1 MVSEIEGLLRSAA
14 NRVDADCHPFTR
26 SIRDGV
32 YPRSGLQFY
41 AADLAVTV
49 SAFSRS
55 LAAIFASCD
64 DPEVRRMLLEN
75 LLEEEGATSFC
86 PKDGLV
92 VDSKR
97 RHSDLAW
104 RFARATGATG
114 DISHLTL
121 IPGWFRR
128 QLNAGNWLGPLAYVV
143 IGYEANI
150 PPTFRILL
158 DGFRQHYGF
167 TEEELTFF
175 TEHTVADE
183 RHSAHGAKVISNAA
197 TTPELRRQALNGARR
212 GASAW
217 WQFHLHHHRALS
229 SRNS

>member
-1 MVSEIEGLLRSAA
+1 MASEIEELLQSSA
-14 NRVDADCHPFTR
+14 NRIDANLHPFTC

-32 YPRSGLQFY
+32 YPATGLKSY

-55 LAAIFASCD
+55 LAAIFAHCE

-75 LLEEEGATSFC
+75 LLEEEGATSFQ
-86 PKDGLV
+86 PEDGLI
-92 VDSKR
+92 VDAKQ

-104 RFARATGATG
+104 RFARAAGETADKPPHSTM
-114 DISHLTL
+114 

-128 QLNAGNWLGPLAYVV
+128 QLNAGHWLGPLAYVV

-150 PPTFRILL
+150 PPTFRVLL
-158 DGFRQHYGF
+158 EGFRQHYGF
-167 TEEELTFF
+167 SEEDLAFF
-175 TEHTVADE
+175 TVHTIADE
-183 RHSAHGAKVISNAA
+183 RHSAQGASVIVNAA
-197 TTPELRRQALNGARR
+197 TTPELKRQALEGARR

-229 SRNS
+229 SV